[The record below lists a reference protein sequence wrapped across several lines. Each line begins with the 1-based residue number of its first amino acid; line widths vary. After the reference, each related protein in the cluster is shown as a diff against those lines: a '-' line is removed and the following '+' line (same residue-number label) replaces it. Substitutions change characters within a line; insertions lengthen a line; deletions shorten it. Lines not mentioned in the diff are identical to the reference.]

1 MARLAGRG
9 AAFQIKGPRSIEGQ
23 HLHAVLDRLDLHA
36 PITCMSQGME
46 VAIIH
51 ERFQFHFEGRA
62 SPHEGVLNEGGVFAL
77 AHPHALFQKRIGQR
91 VSPHGSRTFQVKILE
106 E

>member
-1 MARLAGRG
+1 MMLRPSGSSGRLRFTMNWSAARVPIVARLAGRG

-23 HLHAVLDRLDLHA
+23 HLHAVLDRLDMHA

-62 SPHEGVLNEGGVFAL
+62 SPHQGVLNEGGVFAL
-77 AHPHALFQKRIGQR
+77 A
-91 VSPHGSRTFQVKILE
+91 
-106 E
+106 